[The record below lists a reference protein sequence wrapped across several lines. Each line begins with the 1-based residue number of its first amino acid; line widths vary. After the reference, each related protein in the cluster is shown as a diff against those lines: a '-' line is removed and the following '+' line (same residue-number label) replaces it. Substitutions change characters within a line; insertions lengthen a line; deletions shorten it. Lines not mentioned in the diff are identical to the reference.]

1 MDKGLKNGKVFL
13 VTGSAGFIGFHVAK
27 RLLESGHTVHGVDLM
42 TASYYDPLLKEA
54 RLNVLKKLPGYTH
67 HRIDLANTTAVKKLR
82 ESVGNIDVII
92 HLAAQGCVLRSFEF
106 PHETVQDNIV
116 AFQNMLELYSH
127 NETAL
132 FMYASSSSVYGQS
145 KEGEVIT
152 EDKKT
157 NLPVSIY
164 GASKISNEVM
174 AQAYYSYY
182 KKPIIGLRF
191 FKVYGPWAR
200 PDTVF
205 FKFVDLMYKDQPIK
219 LHNHG
224 RIEHSFT
231 YINDVADC
239 LIRTA
244 VSSQKEQDFTMRH
257 PIYNFGGPH
266 VSLEDCVKAM
276 ESAMG
281 KKAQREHVPLPHGD
295 RWYTFADSSLAQ
307 RDLKFNPNTPIT
319 KGIQDFVDWYVKD
332 YVPIMDDL
340 KQAGILNKHHQDSDE

>member
-1 MDKGLKNGKVFL
+1 MKKLTKNQKVFL

-42 TASYYDPLLKEA
+42 NASYYDPLLKDA
-54 RLNVLKKLPGYTH
+54 RLNVLEKLPGYTH
-67 HRIDLANTTAVKKLR
+67 HRIDLANTAAVEKLNK
-82 ESVGNIDVII
+82 SIGSIDVII
-92 HLAAQGCVLRSFEF
+92 HLAAQACVLRSFEF
-106 PHETVQDNIV
+106 PHEYVRDNIV

-145 KEGEVIT
+145 KEGNVIV

-157 NLPVSIY
+157 DLPVSIY
-164 GASKISNEVM
+164 GASKIANEVM
-174 AQAYYSYY
+174 AQSYYSYY

-205 FKFVDLMYKDQPIK
+205 FKFVDLMYKDQPIR

-224 RIEHSFT
+224 NIQHSFT

-244 VSSQKEQDFTMRH
+244 LSPQKEQKFTLRH
-257 PIYNFGGPH
+257 PIYNFGGPS
-266 VSLEDCVKAM
+266 VLLEDCVKAI

-281 KKAQREHVPLPHGD
+281 KKANREHVPLPHGD
-295 RWYTFADSSLAQ
+295 RWYTYADSSLAQ
-307 RDLKFNPNTPIT
+307 NDLKFNPDTPIT

-332 YVPIMDDL
+332 YLSI
-340 KQAGILNKHHQDSDE
+340 IDEPKKS

>member
-1 MDKGLKNGKVFL
+1 MKKLTKNQKVFL

-42 TASYYDPLLKEA
+42 TASYYDPLLKDA
-54 RLNVLKKLPGYTH
+54 RLNVLEKLPGYTH
-67 HRIDLANTTAVKKLR
+67 HRIDLANTAAVEKLNK
-82 ESVGNIDVII
+82 SIGSIDVII
-92 HLAAQGCVLRSFEF
+92 HLAAQACVLRSFEF
-106 PHETVQDNIV
+106 PHEYVRDNIV

-145 KEGEVIT
+145 KEGNVIV

-157 NLPVSIY
+157 DLPVSIY
-164 GASKISNEVM
+164 GASKIANEVM
-174 AQAYYSYY
+174 AQSYYSYY

-224 RIEHSFT
+224 NIQHSFT

-244 VSSQKEQDFTMRH
+244 LSPQKEHEFTSRH
-257 PIYNFGGPH
+257 PIYNFGGPS
-266 VSLEDCVKAM
+266 VLLEDCVKAM
-276 ESAMG
+276 EFAMG
-281 KKAQREHVPLPHGD
+281 KKAHREHVPLPRGD

-307 RDLKFNPNTPIT
+307 KDLEFNPDTPIT

-332 YVPIMDDL
+332 YLPIIDYL
-340 KQAGILNKHHQDSDE
+340 KQS